1 MTTIQASLVAIVG
14 SVGSIVVG
22 FGILNSTTEGVIVSA
37 VGTII
42 SSVVAIINQSERNT
56 QAKVSK
62 K

>member
-56 QAKVSK
+56 QAKVSQK
-62 K
+62 